1 MNVTVYDTKGKQ
13 KGEIELSDKVFGVKP
28 NRSAIY
34 YALKA
39 ELSNDRQGTSSTKSR
54 SKVRG
59 GGAKLY
65 RQKGTGKARA
75 GSRRSPIRVGGGV
88 AFGPKPRSYSVRLP
102 RKIKRLSIRSLL
114 SMKFAEESIKVVE
127 DFTVASGKTREFF
140 DIAMNLVDEERRKNV
155 LLVDG
160 EKNGLTSRAGRNI
173 PWIKYYAADLLCTRD
188 LYYASQLLL
197 TEGAVKLLNEK
208 YAP

>member
-54 SKVRG
+54 SEVRG